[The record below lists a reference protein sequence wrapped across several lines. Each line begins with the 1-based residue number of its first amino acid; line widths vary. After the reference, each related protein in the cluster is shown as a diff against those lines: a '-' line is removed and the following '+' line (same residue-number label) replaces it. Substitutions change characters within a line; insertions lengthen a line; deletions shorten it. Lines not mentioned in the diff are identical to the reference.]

1 MVLKG
6 GGGGGGETFVVN
18 AYYSGLL
25 TAMGNLNRY
34 LQIKMCFVVVVV
46 VKDKYLARWDKH
58 D

>member
-1 MVLKG
+1 MVLK

-46 VKDKYLARWDKH
+46 KDKYLARWDKH